1 MLDKS
6 KREKKEDLQK
16 LERKLVAILEA
27 QENELNDI
35 KRRQDEKVHNIAK
48 TGIKMETPPNQTQL
62 YSEKDA
68 VAVKEKRKTVK
79 LMDST
84 ETMMKFGFMS
94 MAMTYFTSM
103 NMVGAMKNA
112 SIGEMDGMDNFN
124 FSIQNANDRKDVAS
138 LSPGI
143 HSSNS
148 DVMKWNVENVVQWL
162 SAIYLSQYE
171 ESFRDA
177 SIDGPFLC
185 QLTDEDLQDALGIGH
200 KLHRKKILFGIDQ
213 LKIKISSPSISS
225 ERTTASFTPEPVK
238 VCRFLFTLLLSVKM
252 IIWILTMNSTISIES
267 RHSETAQSCPPRCGC
282 CQH

>member
-35 KRRQDEKVHNIAK
+35 KRRQDEKVDNIAK
-48 TGIKMETPPNQTQL
+48 TGIIMETPPNQTQL

-68 VAVKEKRKTVK
+68 VALKEKRKTVK

-112 SIGEMDGMDNFN
+112 SIGEMDG
-124 FSIQNANDRKDVAS
+124 K
-138 LSPGI
+138 
-143 HSSNS
+143 
-148 DVMKWNVENVVQWL
+148 
-162 SAIYLSQYE
+162 
-171 ESFRDA
+171 
-177 SIDGPFLC
+177 
-185 QLTDEDLQDALGIGH
+185 IGH
-200 KLHRKKILFGIDQ
+200 
-213 LKIKISSPSISS
+213 
-225 ERTTASFTPEPVK
+225 
-238 VCRFLFTLLLSVKM
+238 
-252 IIWILTMNSTISIES
+252 
-267 RHSETAQSCPPRCGC
+267 RHA
-282 CQH
+282 H